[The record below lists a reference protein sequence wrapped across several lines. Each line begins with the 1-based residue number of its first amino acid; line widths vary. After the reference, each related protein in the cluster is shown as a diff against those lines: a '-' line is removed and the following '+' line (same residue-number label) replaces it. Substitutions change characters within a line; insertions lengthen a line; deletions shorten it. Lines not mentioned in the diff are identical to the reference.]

1 MNRKTQSAAGVETQN
16 RTVSDENGTNTVVNA
31 NATDDNGTWPPQL
44 TAASSS
50 STLNENSSLNNTGN
64 DQFDT
69 YLSEAR
75 IIIPESEEVIFI
87 LIFSLLDLYRK

>member
-1 MNRKTQSAAGVETQN
+1 MNRKTQPANSAEAQN
-16 RTVSDENGTNTVVNA
+16 RSTSNENGANTDS
-31 NATDDNGTWPPQL
+31 TDDNGTWPPQL

-64 DQFDT
+64 DNFDT

-75 IIIPESEEVIFI
+75 ILIPDSEEVLLLLI
-87 LIFSLLDLYRK
+87 LIFI